1 MKRKFDF
8 YELILS
14 VIATVILYFAISSF
28 FNVESSS
35 KIDRDFSEGKYDK
48 VIQEDIQRMHEQR
61 IKNDR

>member
-1 MKRKFDF
+1 MKREFDF

-14 VIATVILYFAISSF
+14 VIATVVLYFAISSF

-35 KIDRDFSEGKYDK
+35 QIDRDFSEGKYDK
-48 VIQEDIQRMHEQR
+48 AIQDDIQRMHEQR

>member
-1 MKRKFDF
+1 MKKKFDF

-14 VIATVILYFAISSF
+14 VIATVVLYFAISSF

-48 VIQEDIQRMHEQR
+48 AIQEDIHRMHEQR